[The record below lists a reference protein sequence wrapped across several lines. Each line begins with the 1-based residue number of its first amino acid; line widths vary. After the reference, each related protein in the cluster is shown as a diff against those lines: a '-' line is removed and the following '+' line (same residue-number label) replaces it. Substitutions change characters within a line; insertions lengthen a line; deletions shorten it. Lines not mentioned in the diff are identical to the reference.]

1 MICANV
7 PRVPDTE
14 GVDEMLHCGIVGLPL
29 SGKSTIF
36 NVITRAGAEVKPYA
50 GGKTDPN
57 RAVVPVPDV
66 RFDRLAVVHNPKK
79 VTPAQVEF
87 VDLAG
92 ISRGA
97 GKGEGLGNAFLS
109 FVADA
114 DALIHVIR
122 CFGNASVEHPEG
134 SVDPVRDWEILDMEL
149 IFRDLGVVE
158 NRLGKLGAKKKPL
171 PEETAEKALL
181 ERCRDCLMDE
191 RALRGME
198 TTPEEARSL
207 RGFTFLTAKPQ
218 IVVLNMDES
227 QASVGDVPNGEAL
240 ARRIDDLHADA
251 IPVYGRLEMDLTELS
266 PEEAAEFTDGMPI
279 TEPGRDRL
287 IAEAYRTLGLISFFT
302 CGPDE
307 VRAWTLRGGSNAVD
321 AAGAIHSDL
330 ARGFIRAQVISY
342 DDYTANGDSLAKCRE
357 SGVLRLVG
365 KEYRVRDGDIIE
377 IRFNV

>member
-1 MICANV
+1 
-7 PRVPDTE
+7 
-14 GVDEMLHCGIVGLPL
+14 MLHCGIVGLPL
-29 SGKSTIF
+29 SGKTTIF

-57 RAVVPVPDV
+57 RAVVDVPDA
-66 RFDRLAVVHNPKK
+66 RFDRLATVHNPKK
-79 VTPAQVEF
+79 TIPAQVEF

-122 CFGNASVEHPEG
+122 CFENTAVEHPEG
-134 SVDPVRDWEILDMEL
+134 SIDPVRDWEILGMEL
-149 IFRDLGVVE
+149 IFRDPGVVE
-158 NRLGKLGAKKKPL
+158 NRLGKLSGKKKL
-171 PEETAEKALL
+171 TPEETVEKGLL
-181 ERCRDCLMDE
+181 ERCRDTLME
-191 RALRGME
+191 EKPISSLEMSEG
-198 TTPEEARSL
+198 EARL
-207 RGFTFLTAKPQ
+207 VRGFTFLTAKPQ

-227 QASVGDVPNGEAL
+227 QAGVAGVPNGAAL
-240 ARRIDDLHADA
+240 ERKIAEMGVVA
-251 IPVYGRLEMDLTELS
+251 IPVYGRFEMELIELT
-266 PEEAAEFTDGMPI
+266 PEEAAEFSEGLPI

-287 IAEAYRTLGLISFFT
+287 IATAYRTLGLISFFT

-307 VRAWTLRGGSNAVD
+307 VRAWTLHDGDNAVD

-342 DDYTANGDSLAKCRE
+342 EDYTAHDDSYAKCRDA
-357 SGVLRLVG
+357 GVLRLEG
-365 KEYRVRDGDIIE
+365 KEYKVRDGDIIE

>member
-1 MICANV
+1 
-7 PRVPDTE
+7 
-14 GVDEMLHCGIVGLPL
+14 MLHCGIVGLPL

-57 RAVVPVPDV
+57 RAVVEVPDA

-79 VTPAQVEF
+79 ITPAQVEF

-92 ISRGA
+92 LSKGA
-97 GKGEGLGNAFLS
+97 GKGEGLGNGFLS

-122 CFGNASVEHPEG
+122 CFANAAVEHPEG
-134 SVDPVRDWEILDMEL
+134 TVDPVRDWEILDMEL
-149 IFRDLGVVE
+149 IFRDLAVVE
-158 NRLGKLGAKKKPL
+158 NRLGKLNAKKKLL

-181 ERCRDCLMDE
+181 ERCHECLMEE
-191 RALRGME
+191 RPLRE
-198 TTPEEARSL
+198 LDLAPEEARSL
-207 RGFTFLTAKPQ
+207 RGFTFLTVKPQ

-227 QASVGDVPNGEAL
+227 QADIQELPGGAAL
-240 ARRIDDLHADA
+240 KARIDARGVHA
-251 IPVYGRLEMDLTELS
+251 IPVYGSLEMDLIDLS
-266 PEEAAEFTDGMPI
+266 PEEAAAFTEGLAI

-307 VRAWTLRGGSNAVD
+307 VRAWTLHDGDNAVD

-330 ARGFIRAQVISY
+330 ARGFIRAQVVSY
-342 DDYTANGDSLAKCRE
+342 DDYTANDDSLAKCRDN
-357 SGVLRLVG
+357 GVLRLEG
-365 KEYRVRDGDIIE
+365 KEYKVKDGDLIE